1 MWLLFISMNFEFK
14 KSFGQNFLKDNN
26 ITEGIA
32 NSVDYKDNNLV
43 IEIGPGAGALTKK
56 LLPKVDKAIL
66 YEIDTRLESILN
78 EELKKYNNY
87 ELIIGDFLER
97 NVKADLERYNYDN
110 LYIVANLPYYV
121 TTPIISKIIEDNI
134 DVREIVIMIQKEVAD
149 RLSAKV
155 GTKEYG
161 QLTVFLNYF
170 FDIKKIF
177 NVSRNCF
184 VPKPNVDSAVIR
196 MVRKENMEYLK
207 DIKHFSKL
215 VKDSFRFKR
224 KTIKNN
230 LNSYDLDKINSVLNK
245 YGFDIRDRSEII
257 PYNVFVEISNELV
270 K

>member
-1 MWLLFISMNFEFK
+1 MNFAFK

-32 NSVDYKDNNLV
+32 SAIDYKENNLV
-43 IEIGPGAGALTKK
+43 IEIGPGAGALTKR

-66 YEIDTRLESILN
+66 YEIDTRLKEILDEELN
-78 EELKKYNNY
+78 EFNNY
-87 ELIIGDFLER
+87 ELIFGDFLER
-97 NVKADLERYNYDN
+97 NVKNDISKYDYDN

-121 TTPIISKIIEDNI
+121 TTPIISKIIEEDI
-134 DVREIVIMIQKEVAD
+134 DASEIVIMIQKEVAD

-161 QLTVFLNYF
+161 GLSVFLNYF
-170 FDIKKIF
+170 YDIKKVF

-184 VPKPNVDSAVIR
+184 VPKPNVDSAVIK
-196 MVRKENMEYLK
+196 MVRKNDREYLE
-207 DIKHFSKL
+207 DINHFSKL
-215 VKDSFRFKR
+215 VKESFKFKR

-230 LNSYDLDKINSVLNK
+230 LNGYDINIVDSVLNK
-245 YGFDIRDRSEII
+245 YGLSINDRSEMI
-257 PYNVFVEISNELV
+257 PYNVFVELSNKL

>member
-1 MWLLFISMNFEFK
+1 MNFEFK

-32 NSVDYKDNNLV
+32 SSVDYEENNLV

-56 LLPKVDKAIL
+56 LLKRVDKAIL
-66 YEIDTRLESILN
+66 YEIDTRLEDILHKEL
-78 EELKKYNNY
+78 EEFDNY
-87 ELIIGDFLER
+87 ELIFGDFLER
-97 NVKADLERYNYDN
+97 DVKEDLKRYDYDN

-121 TTPIISKIIEDNI
+121 TTPIISKIIEDDI
-134 DVREIVIMIQKEVAD
+134 PAREIVIMIQKEVAD
-149 RLSAKV
+149 RLSANV

-170 FDIKKIF
+170 FDIKKVF

-184 VPKPNVDSAVIR
+184 IPKPNVDSAVIK
-196 MVRKENMEYLK
+196 MVRKENREYLK
-207 DIKHFSKL
+207 DINHFSKL

-230 LNSYDLDKINSVLNK
+230 LNGYDLDTVNRVLNK
-245 YGFDIRDRSEII
+245 YGYDISARSEMI
-257 PYNVFVEISNELV
+257 PYYVFVEISNELV

>member
-1 MWLLFISMNFEFK
+1 MNFEFK

-56 LLPKVDKAIL
+56 LLRKVDKAIL
-66 YEIDTRLESILN
+66 YEIDTRLEDILN
-78 EELKKYNNY
+78 NELEEFDNY
-87 ELIIGDFLER
+87 ELIFGDFLER
-97 NVKADLERYNYDN
+97 NVKGDLEKYNYDN

-121 TTPIISKIIEDNI
+121 TTPIISKIIEDDI
-134 DVREIVIMIQKEVAD
+134 PVSEIVIMVQKEVAD
-149 RLSAKV
+149 RLSASV

-170 FDIKKIF
+170 FNIKKVF

-184 VPKPNVDSAVIR
+184 VPKPNVDSAVIK
-196 MVRKENMEYLK
+196 MTRKDNREYLS

-230 LNSYDLDKINSVLNK
+230 LNGYDLDKVNSVLNK
-245 YGFDIRDRSEII
+245 YGFDISSRSEMI
-257 PYNVFVEISNELV
+257 PYYVFVEISNELV

>member
-1 MWLLFISMNFEFK
+1 MNFEFK

-32 NSVDYKDNNLV
+32 SSVDYKENNLV

-56 LLPKVDKAIL
+56 LLGKVDKAIL
-66 YEIDTRLESILN
+66 YEIDTRLKDILHQ
-78 EELKKYNNY
+78 ELKEFDNY
-87 ELIIGDFLER
+87 EVIFGDFLER
-97 NVKADLERYNYDN
+97 NVKDDLKKYNYKN

-121 TTPIISKIIEDNI
+121 TTPIISKIIQDDI
-134 DVREIVIMIQKEVAD
+134 PASEIVIMIQKEVAD

-184 VPKPNVDSAVIR
+184 VPRPNVDSAVIK
-196 MVRKENMEYLK
+196 MVRKVDREYLK
-207 DIKHFSKL
+207 DINHFSKL
-215 VKDSFRFKR
+215 VKDSFSFKR
-224 KTIKNN
+224 KTIRNN
-230 LNSYDLDKINSVLNK
+230 LNGYDLDIVNKVLNK
-245 YGFDIRDRSEII
+245 YGFDLGFRSEMI
-257 PYNVFVEISNELV
+257 PYNVFIDISNELI

>member
-1 MWLLFISMNFEFK
+1 MKDFEFK
-14 KSFGQNFLKDNN
+14 KSLGQNFLKDNN
-26 ITEGIA
+26 IVEGIV
-32 NSVDYKDNNLV
+32 NSVSYEKNNLI
-43 IEIGPGAGALTKK
+43 IEIGPGAGALSKK
-56 LLPKVDKAIL
+56 MLKHADKAIL
-66 YEIDTRLESILN
+66 YEIDTRLEDILN
-78 EELKKYNNY
+78 EELKGYNNY
-87 ELIIGDFLER
+87 EIIFGDFLER
-97 NVKADLERYNYDN
+97 DVKKDLEKYNYDN

-121 TTPIISKIIEDNI
+121 TTPIISKIIKDDL
-134 DVREIVIMIQKEVAD
+134 DVNEIVIMIQKEVAD
-149 RLSAKV
+149 RLSAVV

-184 VPKPNVDSAVIR
+184 IPKPNVESAVIKMVKKSER
-196 MVRKENMEYLK
+196 MFLK
-207 DIKHFSKL
+207 DFNHFDKL

-230 LNSYDLDKINSVLNK
+230 LNGYNMDIVESILNK
-245 YGFDIRDRSEII
+245 YGFSSSDRSEMI

>member
-1 MWLLFISMNFEFK
+1 MNFEFK

-32 NSVDYKDNNLV
+32 SAIDYKENNLV

-56 LLPKVDKAIL
+56 LLPRVDKAIL
-66 YEIDTRLESILN
+66 YEIDTRLEVVLDM
-78 EELKKYNNY
+78 ELEKFNNY
-87 ELIIGDFLER
+87 ELIFCDFLNR
-97 NVKADLERYNYDN
+97 NVKEDLNKYEYDN

-121 TTPIISKIIEDNI
+121 TTPIISKIIDEEI
-134 DVREIVIMIQKEVAD
+134 AASEIVIMIQKEVAD

-155 GTKEYG
+155 GSKEYG
-161 QLTVFLNYF
+161 GLSVFLNYF
-170 FDIKKIF
+170 YDIKKVF

-184 VPKPNVDSAVIR
+184 VPKPNVDSAVIK
-196 MVRKENMEYLK
+196 MVRKDSREFLK
-207 DIKHFSKL
+207 DIKHFSRL

-230 LNSYDLDKINSVLNK
+230 LNGYNMEIIGNVLNK
-245 YGFDIRDRSEII
+245 HGFKITDRSEMI
-257 PYNVFVEISNELV
+257 PYNVFVELSNELI